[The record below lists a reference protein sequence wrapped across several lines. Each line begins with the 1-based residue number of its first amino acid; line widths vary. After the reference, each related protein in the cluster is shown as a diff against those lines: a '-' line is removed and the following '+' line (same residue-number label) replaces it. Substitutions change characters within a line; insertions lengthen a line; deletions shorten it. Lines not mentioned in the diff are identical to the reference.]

1 MKEKAKI
8 IMYEAPVCITV
19 AIAAEKGILTESMTN
34 VALTLSIL
42 DFGSA
47 TTLQDGGDLDD

>member
-1 MKEKAKI
+1 
-8 IMYEAPVCITV
+8 MYEAPVCITV